1 MGNIRAWDGK
11 AENKGRGGR
20 GGGFTMFV
28 SNDIY
33 SLCSLSISLPTSI
46 RWLTEVLENIP
57 FTWGSLLCSV

>member
-1 MGNIRAWDGK
+1 MGKRKIREGVAG
-11 AENKGRGGR
+11 